1 MVYHINCTYLVYHL
15 CTFMD
20 LCYNKP
26 MSRIEVAIKLIK
38 ELTELV
44 SKQQDS
50 IEKLQEQINLLRRMG
65 ITIHPPTR
73 HFDE

>member
-1 MVYHINCTYLVYHL
+1 
-15 CTFMD
+15 
-20 LCYNKP
+20 

-50 IEKLQEQINLLRRMG
+50 IEKLQEQINLLARMG

>member
-1 MVYHINCTYLVYHL
+1 
-15 CTFMD
+15 
-20 LCYNKP
+20 

-65 ITIHPPTR
+65 ITIHTPTR

>member
-1 MVYHINCTYLVYHL
+1 MVFSL

-20 LCYNKP
+20 LCYNIT
-26 MSRIEVAIKLIK
+26 MSRIEVAINLIK

-73 HFDE
+73 YFDE

>member
-1 MVYHINCTYLVYHL
+1 MVYILNCTYLVLRL

-50 IEKLQEQINLLRRMG
+50 IERLQEQINILRRMG

>member
-1 MVYHINCTYLVYHL
+1 MSNHTFMVFSL

>member
-1 MVYHINCTYLVYHL
+1 MVYISNHTFMVFSL
-15 CTFMD
+15 CTLMD

>member
-1 MVYHINCTYLVYHL
+1 
-15 CTFMD
+15 
-20 LCYNKP
+20 

-50 IEKLQEQINLLRRMG
+50 IERLQEQINLLRRMG
-65 ITIHPPTR
+65 ITIHPTTR
-73 HFDE
+73 YFEE

>member
-1 MVYHINCTYLVYHL
+1 
-15 CTFMD
+15 MD

-26 MSRIEVAIKLIK
+26 MSRIEVAIRLIK

-50 IEKLQEQINLLRRMG
+50 IERLQEQINLLRRMG
-65 ITIHPPTR
+65 ITIHPTSR
-73 HFDE
+73 YFDE

>member
-1 MVYHINCTYLVYHL
+1 
-15 CTFMD
+15 
-20 LCYNKP
+20 

-44 SKQQDS
+44 EKQQES
-50 IEKLQEQINLLRRMG
+50 MELLQEQITLLARMG

>member
-1 MVYHINCTYLVYHL
+1 MVYHINYTYLVYHL

>member
-1 MVYHINCTYLVYHL
+1 MVYISNHTFMVFSL

-26 MSRIEVAIKLIK
+26 MSRIEDAIKLIK

>member
-1 MVYHINCTYLVYHL
+1 MVYISNHTFMVFSL

-73 HFDE
+73 YFDE

>member
-1 MVYHINCTYLVYHL
+1 MVYHLNCTYLVFNL

-65 ITIHPPTR
+65 ITIHPTSR
-73 HFDE
+73 YFDE